1 MVAEGDAETG
11 YSQQGCGKGEIKPI
25 NTEVPQV
32 QRHCGQRQKKGAD
45 QEGAG
50 DPIDP
55 VGRNSENQGKG
66 KVVSSATVQLARG
79 NY

>member
-1 MVAEGDAETG
+1 MVAEGDAEAG
-11 YSQQGCGKGEIKPI
+11 YSQQGCGNDEIKPI

-32 QRHCGQRQKKGAD
+32 QRHCSQRQKKGAD
-45 QEGAG
+45 QEGAC

-55 VGRNSENQGKG
+55 VGRDTENQGKG
-66 KVVSSATVQLARG
+66 RFVSSVTVQLARG